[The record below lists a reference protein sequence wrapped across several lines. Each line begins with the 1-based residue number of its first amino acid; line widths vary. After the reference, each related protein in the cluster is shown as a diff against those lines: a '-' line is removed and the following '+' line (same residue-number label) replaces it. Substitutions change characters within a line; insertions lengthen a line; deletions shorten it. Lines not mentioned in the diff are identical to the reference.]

1 MPSTTDTRSFS
12 IKRNRFS
19 AAHIRKLIATG
30 DLNHVSV
37 LRNTGN
43 DNSKRV
49 NGNDIN
55 GSNNKLILASL
66 PDPLDIEDIL
76 SNSTVTQPTADIST
90 SCILFPPIDL
100 EIYNQ
105 DVIGVTSPSQIIPE
119 HIDPFTIEPHILE
132 ACHRHGYKT
141 SFTISRRHHSNSS
154 AFAYSKATLTRGKIL
169 EKVPKQRLDEIQGAL
184 NDISLG
190 NVKFDISNE
199 ERDSFCSISSDSSSA
214 LSTNKDDSYT
224 TVSNTIS
231 STSQTSLIKDQIYAS
246 LIKRSTPENLQLENT
261 TKRNNSRI
269 SHIVSILPTEIGSKN
284 DNNIEKRII
293 PQYNNTLLPNRTFVL
308 LKVQELSLEPSDLE
322 PIFGSIV
329 LFDLKEKRRLSET
342 FYFDFNVSHLNT
354 MIHQSIFQPNLAPKA
369 GLFELFSPDKLNDI
383 FIIIKLEKVLQAGES
398 NDIYEPYLKFDTN
411 NSVKEKYQNLAI
423 ANCKRLGHFR
433 MPFAWSAIELSQV
446 LSGGKIETVNKKD
459 VGSKDTSYLS
469 SANDEFDISIG
480 NAQSNCNDFSY
491 IGETES
497 IHSMD
502 RTTIPFSPSPMNT
515 LQKKKYFSI
524 STVDTTISP
533 PPTPVKVNEPIEG
546 VNKKASIQ
554 SIFNKPFTIKL
565 HSFLRSESDQLS
577 DEEIIKCLYENKKNS
592 NKISKLK
599 TIGVK
604 FNIELTILPKDWN
617 HLDETNAFLINNCI
631 SSELKKWKNCIV
643 PMFNNFSKHP
653 MLREVL
659 SFPFKGHYEVNDDK
673 TMRNLLF
680 IYPKLANFSNR
691 SGNARN
697 ICIKVQLMDNNE
709 SPLKV
714 FYNKNSNEL
723 VDYIYTSVSYHNKTP
738 QFGDEIKANIPIDL
752 NDGHHI
758 LFTFYHISCKLTTKA
773 SDVPETPIG
782 YTWIPIYQEKGC
794 LQTGYFNIPI
804 SLDILPKGYCYLT
817 PEVNLPNIKWLES
830 HKPLFQVQ
838 ISAITSIHTQDKY
851 LDTFFRAYNS
861 LKTIKGDEIISAVS
875 NLAKA
880 QPEPLVAFFY
890 SIIDKLLSLIT
901 YARIDE
907 KFVECK
913 LSEACFTTLSQLIKI
928 CTVLLDGSVLDN
940 HGRSSLLAKYIH
952 LNKVTP
958 KYPDMNNVGMYSHT
972 KSSGLTSDST
982 VDELYKII
990 HEVEIASCSMKIS
1003 STEGEG
1009 NKKYKFLHEE
1019 IVYQWILSTGFI
1031 KDNSCTYSWFF
1042 LELIIKSMSEFL
1054 LSLNSQMLY
1063 VSRRSR
1069 FGEEY
1074 HNNLCRLISI
1084 LTNEII
1090 ERSSKD
1096 LTQASC
1102 INNSLAFFLQDAFS
1116 IMDRTFIMRLVK
1128 CYYKD
1133 ISSKIANISE
1143 SLAKNLM
1150 ILRLD
1155 FTKILLSYE
1164 HVIALNLPISEN
1176 YLSNYY
1182 ISTSQN
1188 ILSETFS
1195 SKSLLEDIVGSE
1207 VAAKLTNSNTLG
1219 KNSIFP
1225 VEISTSFKAQH
1236 FLIGVLLSDLV
1247 TSLHSGNER
1256 IQTKAILNV
1265 KNLLINHENDYRIC
1279 ENPTLMEKV
1288 AELYFPL
1295 LGVCVDNSSMFFSN
1309 FSLDDT
1315 TSNSYIDLNSD
1326 GRTTLDME
1334 QSVNLLSCFC
1344 WVLKFSNSNKI
1355 KNWINSLPSERL
1367 ENFVAVLYAIVTIFE
1382 FKRQARYIK
1391 KVHNLSKLC
1400 EGIKNYSTISSDSFA
1415 TLPRKKNSSTQSS
1428 PSKAMTTSA
1437 ASLLSGVGY
1446 KGSISKGQG
1455 SNLTN
1460 SAIIESSVE
1469 VKWRNNLRGG
1479 VSSGQT
1485 KSTVSIKAQNNTQSN
1500 DSLNI
1505 ISMGNS
1511 EQSQIVLTYYLT
1523 NEIYLTVLDIIEMMI
1538 SLVSV
1543 DESSSTNIH
1552 FVLPSIL
1559 RSLLHLVSSSTFS
1572 LSLENIFATQRLA
1585 VLLFPD
1591 FYFSQQSEL
1600 CQDLCLQ
1607 LLKHLAS
1614 KSSTI
1619 RSHAA
1624 ASMYML
1630 MTNSYESMHS
1640 FSRLKMQVTMALS
1653 TLVSNCAA
1661 YGIWTIH
1668 ETDLKKSLTNLLS
1681 YLDCDL
1687 TTNTTENKTLLSSTS
1702 FPPQVK
1708 DLIFNLHM
1716 ILSDTAK
1723 LKHHSDDFE
1732 LLMDLMFRIAKGYQN
1747 NPDLRLTWL
1756 LSMAGKNIEHNNISE
1771 AAQCLLHCAA
1781 LITEYLSMLSPDE
1794 LFTRGA
1800 ALFSK
1805 LSDNILDESA
1815 TSDDVISPE
1824 EEGICE
1830 SSYFSIEGLIFI
1842 IEQAGV
1848 LIEKDQM
1855 YELAIKLYNIL
1866 ISLIEEYDDR
1876 KKTIIVYEKVS
1887 QMHKKLE
1894 EIEVVKENI
1903 SDAWLSPLP
1912 NSDKRHFGTFFRVG
1926 FYGDMFGEELDGCE
1940 YIYREPSLT
1949 QLSEISHRL
1958 EGHYLKRFGAGCVEI
1973 IKDSNEVDKSKLNL
1987 TSKVYLQITFVEPY
2001 FDGWEKKE
2009 RVNSMFHR
2017 RYNVRRFI
2025 YATPFTKD
2033 GRSHGELKDQ
2043 YKRKTI
2049 LTTSK
2054 SFPYVKSRIKV
2065 IKKEQ
2070 IILTPIEAAIED
2082 IQKKTKEL
2090 HAATVSNPVDPKIL
2104 QMVLQG
2110 CIGTTVNQGPI
2121 QMAKVFLSNIYSV
2134 ECSPI
2139 KNNYQTINQLQNKLR
2154 LCYKDFSMKCRDALK
2169 KNEQLISPEQVNYQ
2183 NELRK
2188 NYIEFTTQL
2197 SEILKYSCIPIAQ
2210 TEDYTYYV

>member
-30 DLNHVSV
+30 DLNHVSA
-37 LRNTGN
+37 LRNSGNENSKRLTGN
-43 DNSKRV
+43 DV
-49 NGNDIN
+49 N
-55 GSNNKLILASL
+55 GSNNKLILTNL
-66 PDPLDIEDIL
+66 PDPLDVEDIL
-76 SNSTVTQPTADIST
+76 SNSTVTQPTADLST
-90 SCILFPPIDL
+90 SSILFPPIDL

-105 DVIGVTSPSQIIPE
+105 DVVGVTSPSQIIPE
-119 HIDPFTIEPHILE
+119 HIDPYTIEPHILE

-141 SFTISRRHHSNSS
+141 SFTISRKHHSNSS
-154 AFAYSKATLTRGKIL
+154 AFAQAKAAITRNKIL
-169 EKVPKQRLDEIQGAL
+169 ERVPKQKLDEIQGTL
-184 NDISLG
+184 NEINLG
-190 NVKFDISNE
+190 NVKFDVSNE
-199 ERDSFCSISSDSSSA
+199 ERDSFCSMSSDSSSV
-214 LSTNKDDSYT
+214 LSTNKDDSLT

-231 STSQTSLIKDQIYAS
+231 SASQTSLVKDQVYAS

-261 TKRNNSRI
+261 SKRNNSRI
-269 SHIVSILPTEIGSKN
+269 SHIVSILPTEANNKN

-293 PQYNNTLLPNRTFVL
+293 PQYNNTLLPNRTFVM

-342 FYFDFNVSHLNT
+342 FYFDFNVAHLYT
-354 MIHQSIFQPNLAPKA
+354 MIHQSIFQSNLTPKA
-369 GLFELFSPDKLNDI
+369 GLFELFSPEKLVDI

-398 NDIYEPYLKFDTN
+398 NDIYEPYIKFDTN
-411 NSVKEKYQNLAI
+411 SSVKEKYQNLVI
-423 ANCKRLGHFR
+423 ANCKRLGNFR

-446 LSGGKIETVNKKD
+446 LSGGKIETLNRRELSNKD
-459 VGSKDTSYLS
+459 SPYLS
-469 SANDEFDISIG
+469 SANDEFDITIG
-480 NAQSNCNDFSY
+480 SSPLNCNDFSY

-502 RTTIPFSPSPMNT
+502 RTTIVISPSPIGS

-524 STVDTTISP
+524 STVDTTMSP
-533 PPTPVKVNEPIEG
+533 PPTPVKYNEQQETMS
-546 VNKKASIQ
+546 KKSSIQ
-554 SIFNKPFTIKL
+554 TIFNKPFTIKL
-565 HSFLRSESDQLS
+565 HSFIRSESDKLS
-577 DEEIIKCLYENKKNS
+577 DEELIKCLLENKKNS
-592 NKISKLK
+592 NKTSKLK

-604 FNIELTILPKDWN
+604 FCIELTILPKDWN

-680 IYPKLANFSNR
+680 IYPKSANFSNR

-709 SPLKV
+709 TPLKV
-714 FYNKNSNEL
+714 FYNKNSSEL
-723 VDYIYTSVSYHNKTP
+723 VDYVYTSVSYHNKTP

-752 NDGHHI
+752 NDGHHL
-758 LFTFYHISCKLTTKA
+758 LFTFYHISCKLTSKN
-773 SDVPETPIG
+773 SEVPETPIG
-782 YTWIPIYQEKGC
+782 YTWIPIYQERGC

-851 LDTFFRAYNS
+851 LDAFFRAYNS
-861 LKTIKGDEIISAVS
+861 LKTIKGCEVISAVN

-907 KFVECK
+907 KFIECK

-958 KYPDMNNVGMYSHT
+958 KYPDMNNVNMYSHN
-972 KSSGLTSDST
+972 KSSAMSSDST
-982 VDELYKII
+982 VDELHKII

-1003 STEGEG
+1003 STESEG

-1069 FGEEY
+1069 FGDEY
-1074 HNNLCRLISI
+1074 HNNLSRLISI
-1084 LTNEII
+1084 LTNEIV
-1090 ERSSKD
+1090 ERASKD
-1096 LTQASC
+1096 LVQASC

-1128 CYYKD
+1128 SYYKD

-1143 SLAKNLM
+1143 TLAKNLM

-1182 ISTSQN
+1182 NSTNQN

-1195 SKSLLEDIVGSE
+1195 SKLLLE
-1207 VAAKLTNSNTLG
+1207 G
-1219 KNSIFP
+1219 KNSKFP

-1247 TSLHSGNER
+1247 TSLHSGNEK
-1256 IQTKAILNV
+1256 IQSKAILNV
-1265 KNLLINHENDYRIC
+1265 KNLLVNHENDYRIC
-1279 ENPTLMEKV
+1279 ENQKLMEKV
-1288 AELYFPL
+1288 ADLYFPL
-1295 LGVCVDNSSMFFSN
+1295 LGVCVDNSNMFFSN
-1309 FSLDDT
+1309 FPLDDT

-1334 QSVNLLSCFC
+1334 QSMNLLSCFC
-1344 WVLKFSNSNKI
+1344 WVLKFSNNNKI
-1355 KNWINSLPSERL
+1355 KNWIISLPSERL
-1367 ENFVAVLYAIVTIFE
+1367 ENFVAVLYAVVTTFE

-1391 KVHNLSKLC
+1391 KMYNLSKLC
-1400 EGIKNYSTISSDSFA
+1400 EGIKNYSPSCGDSFA
-1415 TLPRKKNSSTQSS
+1415 TLPRKKNSSNQCS
-1428 PSKAMTTSA
+1428 PSKAMTVSA
-1437 ASLLSGVGY
+1437 ATILSGSGY
-1446 KGSISKGQG
+1446 KTASSSKTQAT
-1455 SNLTN
+1455 NLTN
-1460 SAIIESSVE
+1460 SAILESSIE
-1469 VKWRNNLRGG
+1469 VKWRNTLRSG
-1479 VSSGQT
+1479 VPSTQT
-1485 KSTVSIKAQNNTQSN
+1485 KSIVSVKTQNTTQST

-1505 ISMGNS
+1505 VSMVNS
-1511 EQSQIVLTYYLT
+1511 EQSQLVLAYYLT
-1523 NEIYLTVLDIIEMMI
+1523 NEIYLTVLDTIEMMI
-1538 SLVSV
+1538 SLVSR

-1552 FVLPSIL
+1552 FVLSSIL

-1614 KSSTI
+1614 KSSVI

-1630 MTNSYESMHS
+1630 MANSYESMHS
-1640 FSRLKMQVTMALS
+1640 FSRLKMQITMALS

-1668 ETDLKKSLTNLLS
+1668 ETDLKKSLSNLLS
-1681 YLDCDL
+1681 YLECDL
-1687 TTNTTENKTLLSSTS
+1687 TTNTTDNKTLLSSTS

-1815 TSDDVISPE
+1815 ISDDVISPE

-1830 SSYFSIEGLIFI
+1830 SSYFSVEGLIFI
-1842 IEQAGV
+1842 IEQAAI

-1855 YELAIKLYNIL
+1855 YELAIQLYNIL

-1876 KKTIIVYEKVS
+1876 KKTIMVYEKVS

-1903 SDAWLSPLP
+1903 SDAWLSPLA

-1926 FYGDMFGEELDGCE
+1926 FYGDMFGEELDGSE

-1958 EGHYLKRFGAGCVEI
+1958 EGHYIKRFGAGCVEI

-2009 RVNSMFHR
+2009 RINSMFHR
-2017 RYNVRRFI
+2017 RYNVKRFV

-2070 IILTPIEAAIED
+2070 IILIPIEAAIED
-2082 IQKKTKEL
+2082 IQKKTREL

-2121 QMAKVFLSNIYSV
+2121 QMAKVFLSNMYSV

-2139 KNNYQTINQLQNKLR
+2139 KNNYQTINILQNKLR

-2197 SEILKYSCIPIAQ
+2197 GEILKVSCIPIAQ
-2210 TEDYTYYV
+2210 TEDYTYFV

>member
-1 MPSTTDTRSFS
+1 MPSATETRSFS

-30 DLNHVSV
+30 DLNHVNA
-37 LRNTGN
+37 LRSGGN
-43 DNSKRV
+43 ENSRRTV
-49 NGNDIN
+49 IPDTV
-55 GSNNKLILASL
+55 GSSNKLILANL
-66 PDPLDIEDIL
+66 PDPLDVEDIL
-76 SNSTVTQPTADIST
+76 SNSTVTQPTTDLSN

-105 DVIGVTSPSQIIPE
+105 DVVGVTSPTQILPKN
-119 HIDPFTIEPHILE
+119 IDPYTIEPHILE
-132 ACHRHGYKT
+132 ACQRHGYKK
-141 SFTISRRHHSNSS
+141 SFTISRKHHSYSS
-154 AFAYSKATLTRGKIL
+154 AFSQGKVKITKNKIL
-169 EKVPKQRLDEIQGAL
+169 EKVSKQKLDEIQAAL
-184 NDISLG
+184 NDINLG
-190 NVKFDISNE
+190 CVKFDISNE
-199 ERDSFCSISSDSSSA
+199 ERDSFCSISSDSSSV
-214 LSTNKDDSYT
+214 LSTNKDDTCT

-231 STSQTSLIKDQIYAS
+231 SASQTSLVKDQIYAS
-246 LIKRSTPENLQLENT
+246 LIKRSTPANLQLENAS
-261 TKRNNSRI
+261 KRNSSKI
-269 SHIVSILPTEIGSKN
+269 SHIPSILPTEITNKS

-293 PQYNNTLLPNRTFVL
+293 PQPDNTLLPNRTFIL

-329 LFDLKEKRRLSET
+329 LFNLKEKKRLSET
-342 FYFDFNVSHLNT
+342 FYFDFNAVHLNT
-354 MIHQSIFQPNLAPKA
+354 MIQQSIFQSNLLPKS
-369 GLFELFSPDKLNDI
+369 GLFEIFSPEKLADI

-398 NDIYEPYLKFDTN
+398 NDIYEPYVKFDAN
-411 NSVKEKYQNLAI
+411 NSVKEKYQNFVI
-423 ANCKRLGHFR
+423 ANCKRLGNFR

-446 LSGGKIETVNKKD
+446 LSGGKNGTLGRKENNT
-459 VGSKDTSYLS
+459 KDTSYLS
-469 SANDEFDISIG
+469 SANDEFDISID
-480 NAQSNCNDFSY
+480 SSPIKYNDYSSM
-491 IGETES
+491 GETES
-497 IHSMD
+497 IYSMD
-502 RTTIPFSPSPMNT
+502 RTTITISPSPVGT

-533 PPTPVKVNEPIEG
+533 PLTPVKNNDQIETTSKKSFIQPI
-546 VNKKASIQ
+546 Q
-554 SIFNKPFTIKL
+554 NKPFTIKL
-565 HSFLRSESDQLS
+565 HSFIRTESDKLS
-577 DEEIIKCLYENKKNS
+577 DEEIIKCLLENKKNS

-604 FNIELTILPKDWN
+604 FTIELTILPKDWN
-617 HLDETNAFLINNCI
+617 QLDETNAFLINNCI
-631 SSELKKWKNCIV
+631 SSDLKKWKNCIV
-643 PMFNNFSKHP
+643 PMFNNFSKQP

-673 TMRNLLF
+673 IMRNLLY
-680 IYPKLANFSNR
+680 IYPKFANFSNK

-714 FYNKNSNEL
+714 FYNKNNSEL
-723 VDYIYTSVSYHNKTP
+723 VDYVYTSVSYHNKTP
-738 QFGDEIKANIPIDL
+738 QFGDEIKVNIPIDL

-758 LFTFYHISCKLTTKA
+758 LFTFYHISCKLTAK
-773 SDVPETPIG
+773 SSEVPGSPIG

-794 LQTGYFNIPI
+794 LQTGSFNIPI
-804 SLDILPKGYCYLT
+804 SLDPLPKGYCYLT

-851 LDTFFRAYNS
+851 LDAFFRAYNS
-861 LKTIKGDEIISAVS
+861 LKTIKGEEIIMAVN

-907 KFVECK
+907 KFVDCK
-913 LSEACFTTLSQLIKI
+913 LSEACFVTLSQLIKI
-928 CTVLLDGSVLDN
+928 CTVLLDASILDN

-958 KYPDMNNVGMYSHT
+958 KYPDMNNVGMYSHV
-972 KSSGLTSDST
+972 KSSMISDST
-982 VDELYKII
+982 IDELYKII

-1003 STEGEG
+1003 SNENEG

-1019 IVYQWILSTGFI
+1019 IVYQWILSTGSI

-1063 VSRRSR
+1063 ISRRSR
-1069 FGEEY
+1069 FGEDY

-1084 LTNEII
+1084 LTNEVI

-1096 LTQASC
+1096 LVQASS
-1102 INNSLAFFLQDAFS
+1102 INNSIAFFLQDAFS

-1128 CYYKD
+1128 SYYKD
-1133 ISSKIANISE
+1133 IASKISNVSE
-1143 SLAKNLM
+1143 TLAKTLM

-1164 HVIALNLPISEN
+1164 HMIALNLPISEK

-1182 ISTSQN
+1182 ISTNQH
-1188 ILSETFS
+1188 ILGETFS
-1195 SKSLLEDIVGSE
+1195 PKTLLEGIVGSE
-1207 VAAKLTNSNTLG
+1207 VASKLNTTNTLN
-1219 KNSIFP
+1219 KVSVFP
-1225 VEISTSFKAQH
+1225 QEISTSFKAQH

-1247 TSLHSGNER
+1247 TSLHSGNEK
-1256 IQTKAILNV
+1256 IQSKAILNV
-1265 KNLLINHENDYRIC
+1265 KNLLVNHENDYRIC
-1279 ENPTLMEKV
+1279 ENQRLMEKV

-1295 LGVCVDNSSMFFSN
+1295 LGICLDNSNMFFSN
-1309 FSLDDT
+1309 FPLDDT
-1315 TSNSYIDLNSD
+1315 TSNSYIDLTSD

-1334 QSVNLLSCFC
+1334 QSINLLSCFC
-1344 WVLKFSNSNKI
+1344 WVLKFSNTNKI
-1355 KNWINSLPSERL
+1355 RDWITSLSSERL
-1367 ENFVAVLYAIVTIFE
+1367 ENFVAVLYAVISTFD

-1391 KVHNLSKLC
+1391 KIYNLSKLC
-1400 EGIKNYSTISSDSFA
+1400 EGIKSYSYLNVESSS
-1415 TLPRKKNSSTQSS
+1415 TLPRKKFSSNQTS
-1428 PSKAMTTSA
+1428 PSKSMTTSA
-1437 ASLLSGVGY
+1437 ASILSSGGH
-1446 KGSISKGQG
+1446 KSSISKMQG
-1455 SNLTN
+1455 NNLTN
-1460 SAIIESSVE
+1460 STILESSLE
-1469 VKWRNNLRGG
+1469 VKWRNTIRSN
-1479 VSSGQT
+1479 VPCTQT
-1485 KSTVSIKAQNNTQSN
+1485 KSCISVKNQNNST
-1500 DSLNI
+1500 DSLNLV
-1505 ISMGNS
+1505 STGNS
-1511 EQSQIVLTYYLT
+1511 EQSQLVLAYYLV
-1523 NEIYLTVLDIIEMMI
+1523 NEVYLTILDVIEMMI
-1538 SLVSV
+1538 NLISG
-1543 DESSSTNIH
+1543 DDTSSTNLH
-1552 FVLPSIL
+1552 FVLPSVL
-1559 RSLLHLVSSSTFS
+1559 RSLLHLVSSSNFS
-1572 LSLENIFATQRLA
+1572 ISLENIFATQRLA
-1585 VLLFPD
+1585 ILLFPD

-1614 KSSTI
+1614 KSSVI

-1630 MTNSYESMHS
+1630 MANSYESMYS
-1640 FSRLKMQVTMALS
+1640 FSRLKMQITMALS

-1661 YGIWTIH
+1661 YGVWTIH
-1668 ETDLKKSLTNLLS
+1668 ESDLKKSLSNLLS
-1681 YLDCDL
+1681 YLECDL
-1687 TTNTTENKTLLSSTS
+1687 AANTADNKAVLSSTS

-1756 LSMAGKNIEHNNISE
+1756 LSMAGKNIEHDNISE
-1771 AAQCLLHCAA
+1771 AAQCLLHCGA

-1800 ALFSK
+1800 GLFSK

-1830 SSYFSIEGLIFI
+1830 SCYFSVEGLIFI
-1842 IEQAGV
+1842 LEQAAI

-1855 YELAIKLYNIL
+1855 YELAIQLYNIL
-1866 ISLIEEYDDR
+1866 IPFIEKFDSK
-1876 KKTIIVYEKVS
+1876 KKTIMIYDKVS

-1894 EIEVVKENI
+1894 EIEVIKENI
-1903 SDAWLSPLP
+1903 SDAWLSPLT

-1926 FYGDMFGEELDGCE
+1926 FYGDMFGEELDNYE

-1958 EGHYLKRFGAGCVEI
+1958 EGHYIKRFGAGCVEI

-2017 RYNVRRFI
+2017 RYNVRRFV

-2043 YKRKTI
+2043 YKKKTI

-2082 IQKKTKEL
+2082 IQKKTREL
-2090 HAATVSNPVDPKIL
+2090 HAATIANPVDPKIL

-2121 QMAKVFLSNIYSV
+2121 QMAKVFLSNTYSV
-2134 ECSPI
+2134 ECSPV
-2139 KNNYQTINQLQNKLR
+2139 KNNLQTITRLQNKLR

-2169 KNEQLISPEQVNYQ
+2169 RNEQLICPEQINYQ

-2188 NYIEFTTQL
+2188 NYIDFTTQL
-2197 SEILKYSCIPIAQ
+2197 GEILKVSFIPIAQ
-2210 TEDYTYYV
+2210 GEDYTYFV